1 MRKGW
6 WMTMAL
12 IGLGLAPLI
21 GVAMASGLARLGGCA
36 LSAARPLPCVLAG
49 IDWGGALYRMLV
61 SASWIAVTSPLALAG
76 FALGIGLALRA
87 LHLRLGD

>member
-6 WMTMAL
+6 WITLAL

-21 GVAMASGLARLGGCA
+21 GVALASGLARLGGCT
-36 LSAARPLPCVLAG
+36 LSTARPMPCILAG
-49 IDWGGALYRMLV
+49 IDWGGGLFRLLV
-61 SASWIAVTSPLALAG
+61 SGPWIALMAPLALAG

-87 LHLRLGD
+87 LHLRMRE